1 MFDLYPH
8 QAKVIEDLTTGFKQ
22 GHRRQVVAL
31 ATGAGKTVV
40 SGHLAL
46 RAAAKGRKAL
56 FVVDKIE
63 LARQAEA
70 TFSALGLRVGVLRA
84 EDTDYTRKDDVVV
97 ASVQTIRS
105 RSAPGWVDFVV
116 VDEVHFLHAAHV
128 RLLESWQEKV
138 FVGLSATPL
147 RRGLGRIFT
156 NLVRGPS
163 ILALTEQGFLV
174 PARAHV
180 PAQEAIRAALAGV
193 GCGTTPA
200 GYDFREG
207 ELGAA
212 MNQRELVGDLVRT
225 WQAKAENRPTL
236 AFATNIA
243 HSKAIR
249 DDFLAAGVSAAH
261 IDAYTETRE
270 RNTLIRSFREGQIRI
285 LSSVAV
291 LSVGFDVP
299 DAACLILARP
309 TLNLGLHIQQLGRGI
324 RPARDKVDCLIL
336 DHAGNC
342 LRHGLPH
349 HFVVPDLDMGDSP
362 DPARKKAKA
371 PDPYVTCSECGFL
384 MARIETT
391 CPACGV
397 DRPERINK
405 IASREGELV
414 AFGDA
419 TPGAVAPPQEDP
431 REFYAVAKGWLVA
444 RAKNPKAAYFLTLA
458 RHPGC
463 KPPFSWQDLPP
474 LVPNAEQT
482 RWIANRR
489 RYEGIRRA
497 AGQGGRTP

>member
-8 QAKVIEDLTTGFKQ
+8 QAQVIEDLATGFKQ
-22 GHRRQVVAL
+22 RHKRQVVAL

-40 SGHLAL
+40 AAHLAL

-70 TFSALGLRVGVLRA
+70 TFSALGLRVGMLRG
-84 EDTDYTRKDDVVV
+84 EETDYTRADDIVV
-97 ASVQTIRS
+97 ASIQTIRT
-105 RSAPGWVDFVV
+105 RSAPGWFDFVV
-116 VDEVHFLHAAHV
+116 VDEVHVLHKAHLD
-128 RLLESWQEKV
+128 LLAGWAEKP
-138 FVGLSATPL
+138 FIGLSATPL
-147 RRGLGRIFT
+147 RRGLGRLFSR
-156 NLVRGPS
+156 LVKGPT
-163 ILALTEQGFLV
+163 ILALTAQGFLV

-212 MNQRELVGDLVRT
+212 MSKKELVGDIVKT
-225 WQAKAENRPTL
+225 WQARGEDRPTL
-236 AFATNIA
+236 CFAVNIA
-243 HSKAIR
+243 HSRAIQN
-249 DDFLAAGVSAAH
+249 DFLAAGVSAGH
-261 IDAYTETRE
+261 VDAYTEASE
-270 RNTLIRSFREGQIRI
+270 RRDLIRAFREGRIRV
-285 LSSVAV
+285 LSSVNV
-291 LSVGFDVP
+291 LGTGFDVP
-299 DAACLILARP
+299 DASCLILARP
-309 TLNLGLHIQQLGRGI
+309 TLNIGLHIQQLGRGI
-324 RPARDKVDCLIL
+324 RPAPGKFECLVL
-336 DHAGNC
+336 DHASNC

-349 HFVVPDLDMGDSP
+349 HFVVPDLDTGDSP

-397 DRPERINK
+397 DRPERTNK
-405 IASREGELV
+405 IACREGELV